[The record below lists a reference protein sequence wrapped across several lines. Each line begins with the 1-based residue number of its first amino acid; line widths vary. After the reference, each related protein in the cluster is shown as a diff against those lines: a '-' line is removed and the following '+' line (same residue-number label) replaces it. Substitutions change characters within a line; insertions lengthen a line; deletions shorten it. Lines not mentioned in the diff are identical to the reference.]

1 MLRVVDE
8 SEGPP
13 GAERAWRGLGPRLGL
28 LAFSLVAASK
38 DPWLLAALGM
48 VAVVLAL
55 QFLLTAVC
63 TADLRRAA
71 AGDDSGLE

>member
-1 MLRVVDE
+1 
-8 SEGPP
+8 
-13 GAERAWRGLGPRLGL
+13 LGL

-38 DPWLLAALGM
+38 NPWLLAALGM

-63 TADLRRAA
+63 TANLRRAA